1 MTRDGRLI
9 VGAVGISALGDFL
22 LWIPLTLHVHEQ
34 TGSGA
39 AVAALMICLWGPI
52 VLLAPAAGLLA
63 DRVET
68 RRLLLWASVAQA
80 VVAAALALTLDST
93 AATLALAALLG
104 AGFAVAQPAE
114 FALVPV
120 IGGGKLNGPVEAA
133 RYTGMAAGPV
143 LGGALAAAGGT
154 EAAVL
159 VDAASFAL
167 VALAAGLLRARRQPH
182 PEAQGERARDGI
194 VLLFRDRTLA
204 VVIATVLVSLL
215 FMSASIAAEVVFIKD
230 DLGASGIAYG
240 AIFSSWMLGMVL
252 GALVVSRRVKAGA
265 LAGAALVAV
274 AVQGAGLGLPTVW
287 LAAGF
292 GAAMFFTGGIGHG
305 VKNVLTRALIQER
318 VPGRY
323 HGRAFA
329 AYNGMRNGAEL
340 VALAWGGV
348 LVVTIGARGTLALA
362 GAISVVAA
370 LGGLLIYA
378 GSLRAPARPP
388 AGPPRVPDAV
398 SPAAQR
404 SAG

>member
-1 MTRDGRLI
+1 MTDRRLI
-9 VGAVGISALGDFL
+9 VGAVGVSAAGDFL

-68 RRLLLWASVAQA
+68 RRLLLWASLAQA
-80 VVAAALALTLDST
+80 VVAAVLALSLDST

-120 IGGGKLNGPVEAA
+120 IGGGLNGPVEAA
-133 RYTGMAAGPV
+133 RYAGMAAGPV

-159 VDAASFAL
+159 VDAASFAF
-167 VALAAGLLRARRQPH
+167 VALAAARLRARREP
-182 PEAQGERARDGI
+182 AARAVGERARDGI
-194 VLLFRDRTLA
+194 VLLFRDGTLA
-204 VVIATVLVSLL
+204 VVLTTVLVSLL
-215 FMSASIAAEVVFIKD
+215 FMSASIAAEVVFITE
-230 DLGASGIAYG
+230 DLGVTGVGYG
-240 AIFSSWMLGMVL
+240 LVFSSWMVGMVF
-252 GALVVSRRVKAGA
+252 GALVVSRRVRTGA

-274 AVQGAGLGLPTVW
+274 GVQGAGLGLPTVW

-292 GAAMFFTGGIGHG
+292 GAAMFFTGGVGHG
-305 VKNVLTRALIQER
+305 VKNVLARALIQER
-318 VPGRY
+318 VPDRF

-329 AYNGMRNGAEL
+329 AYNGLRNGAEL
-340 VALAWGGV
+340 VALAWGGL

-362 GAISVVAA
+362 GAIAVLAA
-370 LGGLLIYA
+370 LAGLLA
-378 GSLRAPARPP
+378 FRVSSPETARAPA
-388 AGPPRVPDAV
+388 
-398 SPAAQR
+398 
-404 SAG
+404 